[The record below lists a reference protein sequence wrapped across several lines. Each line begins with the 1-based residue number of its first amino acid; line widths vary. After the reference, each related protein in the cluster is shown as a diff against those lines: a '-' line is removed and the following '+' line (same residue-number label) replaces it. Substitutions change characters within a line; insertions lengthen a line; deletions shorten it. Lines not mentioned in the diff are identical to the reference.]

1 MNMEHKTQLL
11 DRLPRGPF
19 TVSGAAE
26 HGVSHTSVYRMRDAG
41 LIEKIGPG
49 LYIAGTGMQADLD
62 LLEASYKAPLA
73 TICLTSALARHE
85 LIDEIPS
92 TIDLALPRGKTP
104 PQLSAPVTWHIF
116 DKATFDIGR
125 STVLIEG
132 AEGRRSAST
141 RRSARSWMLSAC
153 AGPPATK
160 RESKH
165 CATGS
170 SAPDLSRVF
179 LWTSHHR
186 FPGPRD
192 RSGGLWKSCCDCDS
206 IRLPEAAENCQRPK
220 TSRR

>member
-1 MNMEHKTQLL
+1 MEHKTQLL

-132 AEGRRSAST
+132 AEGSKIGIYSPERSIVDAFRLRGTAGYETGIEALRNWLKRTGSQPGLLMDIASSVP
-141 RRSARSWMLSAC
+141 R
-153 AGPPATK
+153 
-160 RESKH
+160 
-165 CATGS
+165 ATG
-170 SAPDLSRVF
+170 PL
-179 LWTSHHR
+179 
-186 FPGPRD
+186 
-192 RSGGLWKSCCDCDS
+192 
-206 IRLPEAAENCQRPK
+206 
-220 TSRR
+220 RRALEVLL